1 MYSLVFLCHKDD
13 LLYWQYYLLGST
25 GKQFGN
31 TASAIKGPVPD
42 SKDWLLLAL
51 HSTAWHRL
59 NVLHANSKSSVLC
72 QILPFQGI
80 FKHSTLNV
88 TIQTVSEQA
97 NYSSYLAPFQKEDFA
112 RSEQAHMDTHTC
124 RGANIQRHTYTCRG
138 AHTHI
143 KRHVHVQ
150 TQTHTHTQHPT
161 KSPFTNL
168 TFQGHTWDD
177 ARFSLPLF
185 LFFSRVHH
193 MTSVISRDT
202 KSSDSLSP
210 LPPATTKPKHTVPH
224 WDSDKA
230 EGHFLRAIWYP
241 ALHISWAKLPCLTGA
256 VFFLFLS
263 VDTAQLFGYRIL
275 LVNYFPL
282 LPCYQDYVYIFFTW
296 MKLFRTLFLKTL
308 ISNSKLCWDYHEH
321 FWA

>member
-1 MYSLVFLCHKDD
+1 MSSLVFLCHKDD

-112 RSEQAHMDTHTC
+112 RSEQAHMDT
-124 RGANIQRHTYTCRG
+124 GAQ
-138 AHTHI
+138 AHT
-143 KRHVHVQ
+143 R
-150 TQTHTHTQHPT
+150 THTHTHT
-161 KSPFTNL
+161 YAHTLLCLEALRKNWSP
-168 TFQGHTWDD
+168 
-177 ARFSLPLF
+177 
-185 LFFSRVHH
+185 
-193 MTSVISRDT
+193 
-202 KSSDSLSP
+202 SP
-210 LPPATTKPKHTVPH
+210 
-224 WDSDKA
+224 
-230 EGHFLRAIWYP
+230 
-241 ALHISWAKLPCLTGA
+241 
-256 VFFLFLS
+256 
-263 VDTAQLFGYRIL
+263 
-275 LVNYFPL
+275 
-282 LPCYQDYVYIFFTW
+282 
-296 MKLFRTLFLKTL
+296 
-308 ISNSKLCWDYHEH
+308 
-321 FWA
+321 

>member
-1 MYSLVFLCHKDD
+1 MSSLVFLCHKDD

-241 ALHISWAKLPCLTGA
+241 ALHISWAKLPYLTGA

-263 VDTAQLFGYRIL
+263 VDAIQLLGYRIL

-282 LPCYQDYVYIFFTW
+282 LPCYQDYFYISFTVC
-296 MKLFRTLFLKTL
+296 T
-308 ISNSKLCWDYHEH
+308 HEWYYLGH
-321 FWA
+321 YF

>member
-1 MYSLVFLCHKDD
+1 MSSLVFLCHKDD

-112 RSEQAHMDTHTC
+112 RSEQAHMDT
-124 RGANIQRHTYTCRG
+124 GAR
-138 AHTHI
+138 AH
-143 KRHVHVQ
+143 
-150 TQTHTHTQHPT
+150 THTHTHTPHPT
-161 KSPFTNL
+161 KSFYEPY
-168 TFQGHTWDD
+168 
-177 ARFSLPLF
+177 
-185 LFFSRVHH
+185 FSRSYMGWCQIFPSSLYSSSSPECIIWHLLYPERH
-193 MTSVISRDT
+193 KVIWLT
-202 KSSDSLSP
+202 KPST
-210 LPPATTKPKHTVPH
+210 PATTKPKHTVPH

-241 ALHISWAKLPCLTGA
+241 ALHIAWAKLPRFTVA

>member
-1 MYSLVFLCHKDD
+1 
-13 LLYWQYYLLGST
+13 
-25 GKQFGN
+25 
-31 TASAIKGPVPD
+31 
-42 SKDWLLLAL
+42 
-51 HSTAWHRL
+51 
-59 NVLHANSKSSVLC
+59 
-72 QILPFQGI
+72 
-80 FKHSTLNV
+80 
-88 TIQTVSEQA
+88 
-97 NYSSYLAPFQKEDFA
+97 
-112 RSEQAHMDTHTC
+112 MDT
-124 RGANIQRHTYTCRG
+124 G
-138 AHTHI
+138 AHTHT
-143 KRHVHVQ
+143 R
-150 TQTHTHTQHPT
+150 THTHTHTHTHPIQL
-161 KSPFTNL
+161 SPFTNL

-185 LFFSRVHH
+185 IPRLLPSASYDICYIQRHK
-193 MTSVISRDT
+193 VIWLT
-202 KSSDSLSP
+202 KPST
-210 LPPATTKPKHTVPH
+210 PATTKPKHSVPH

-241 ALHISWAKLPCLTGA
+241 ALHIAWAKLPRFTVA

-321 FWA
+321 FRA

>member
-1 MYSLVFLCHKDD
+1 MSSLVFLCHKDD

-112 RSEQAHMDTHTC
+112 RSEQAHMDT
-124 RGANIQRHTYTCRG
+124 G
-138 AHTHI
+138 AHTHA
-143 KRHVHVQ
+143 
-150 TQTHTHTQHPT
+150 HTHPIQL
-161 KSPFTNL
+161 SPFTNL

-185 LFFSRVHH
+185 IPRLLPSASYDICYIQRHK
-193 MTSVISRDT
+193 VIWLT
-202 KSSDSLSP
+202 KPST
-210 LPPATTKPKHTVPH
+210 PATTKPKHTVPH

-241 ALHISWAKLPCLTGA
+241 ALHIAWAKLPRFTVA

-321 FWA
+321 F

>member
-241 ALHISWAKLPCLTGA
+241 ALHISWAKLPCLTVA

-263 VDTAQLFGYRIL
+263 VDAIQLLGYRIL

-282 LPCYQDYVYIFFTW
+282 LPCYQDYFYISFTVC
-296 MKLFRTLFLKTL
+296 T
-308 ISNSKLCWDYHEH
+308 HEWYYLGH
-321 FWA
+321 YF

>member
-1 MYSLVFLCHKDD
+1 MSSLVFLCHKDD

-112 RSEQAHMDTHTC
+112 RSEQAHMDT
-124 RGANIQRHTYTCRG
+124 GARAR
-138 AHTHI
+138 AH
-143 KRHVHVQ
+143 
-150 TQTHTHTQHPT
+150 THTHTHTIQL
-161 KSPFTNL
+161 SPFTNL

-185 LFFSRVHH
+185 IPRLLPSASYDICYIQRHK
-193 MTSVISRDT
+193 VIWLT
-202 KSSDSLSP
+202 KPST
-210 LPPATTKPKHTVPH
+210 PATTKPKHTLSPTETVTKQRVIFSEQFDTQLYTLLELSCH
-224 WDSDKA
+224 ALLWLSFSSS
-230 EGHFLRAIWYP
+230 FLWTQHSS
-241 ALHISWAKLPCLTGA
+241 LVTGFCWSIIFPYFH
-256 VFFLFLS
+256 VIKTTSTSFS
-263 VDTAQLFGYRIL
+263 HEW
-275 LVNYFPL
+275 NYL
-282 LPCYQDYVYIFFTW
+282 
-296 MKLFRTLFLKTL
+296 
-308 ISNSKLCWDYHEH
+308 EH
-321 FWA
+321 YF

>member
-263 VDTAQLFGYRIL
+263 VDAIQLLVYRIL

-282 LPCYQDYVYIFFTW
+282 LPCYQDYFYISFTVC
-296 MKLFRTLFLKTL
+296 T
-308 ISNSKLCWDYHEH
+308 HEWYYLGH
-321 FWA
+321 YF

>member
-1 MYSLVFLCHKDD
+1 MSSLVFLCHKDD

-112 RSEQAHMDTHTC
+112 RSEQAHMDT
-124 RGANIQRHTYTCRG
+124 G
-138 AHTHI
+138 AHTH
-143 KRHVHVQ
+143 
-150 TQTHTHTQHPT
+150 THTHTHTHPIEL
-161 KSPFTNL
+161 SPFTNL

-185 LFFSRVHH
+185 IPRLLPSASYDICYIQRHK
-193 MTSVISRDT
+193 VIWLT
-202 KSSDSLSP
+202 KPST
-210 LPPATTKPKHTVPH
+210 PATTKPKHTLSPTETVTKQRVIFSEQFDTQLYTLLELSCH
-224 WDSDKA
+224 ALLWLSFSSS
-230 EGHFLRAIWYP
+230 FLWTQHSS
-241 ALHISWAKLPCLTGA
+241 LVTGFCWSIIFPYFH
-256 VFFLFLS
+256 VIKTTSTSFS
-263 VDTAQLFGYRIL
+263 HEW
-275 LVNYFPL
+275 NYL
-282 LPCYQDYVYIFFTW
+282 
-296 MKLFRTLFLKTL
+296 
-308 ISNSKLCWDYHEH
+308 EH
-321 FWA
+321 YF

>member
-1 MYSLVFLCHKDD
+1 MSSLVFLCHKDD

-263 VDTAQLFGYRIL
+263 VDAIQLLGYRIL

-282 LPCYQDYVYIFFTW
+282 LPCYQDYFYI
-296 MKLFRTLFLKTL
+296 
-308 ISNSKLCWDYHEH
+308 S
-321 FWA
+321 

>member
-1 MYSLVFLCHKDD
+1 MSSLVFLCHKDD

-112 RSEQAHMDTHTC
+112 RSEQAHMDT
-124 RGANIQRHTYTCRG
+124 GARAR
-138 AHTHI
+138 AH
-143 KRHVHVQ
+143 
-150 TQTHTHTQHPT
+150 THTHTHTIQL
-161 KSPFTNL
+161 SPFTNL

-185 LFFSRVHH
+185 IPRLLRSASYDICYIQRHK
-193 MTSVISRDT
+193 VIWLT
-202 KSSDSLSP
+202 KPST
-210 LPPATTKPKHTVPH
+210 PATTKPKHTVPH

-230 EGHFLRAIWYP
+230 QGHFLRAIWYP
-241 ALHISWAKLPCLTGA
+241 ALHIAWAKLPRFTVA

>member
-1 MYSLVFLCHKDD
+1 MSSLVFLCHKDD

-263 VDTAQLFGYRIL
+263 VDAIQLLGYRIL

-282 LPCYQDYVYIFFTW
+282 LPCYQDYFYISFTVC
-296 MKLFRTLFLKTL
+296 T
-308 ISNSKLCWDYHEH
+308 HEWYYLGH
-321 FWA
+321 YF

>member
-1 MYSLVFLCHKDD
+1 MSSLVFLCHKDD

-25 GKQFGN
+25 GKQLGN

-112 RSEQAHMDTHTC
+112 RSEQAHMDT
-124 RGANIQRHTYTCRG
+124 GARAR
-138 AHTHI
+138 AH
-143 KRHVHVQ
+143 
-150 TQTHTHTQHPT
+150 THTHTHTIQL
-161 KSPFTNL
+161 SPFTNL

-185 LFFSRVHH
+185 IPRLLPSASYDICYIQRHK
-193 MTSVISRDT
+193 VIWLT
-202 KSSDSLSP
+202 KPST
-210 LPPATTKPKHTVPH
+210 PATTKPKHTVPH

-241 ALHISWAKLPCLTGA
+241 ALHIAWAKLPRFTVA

-308 ISNSKLCWDYHEH
+308 ISNSKLCSDYHEH